1 MPGISPD
8 AHVGRVRLRVAD
20 LERSLE
26 LYRDVLGFEV
36 SGRAHG
42 LVALSSPS
50 DDAGEGE
57 ELIVLE
63 EHPGIA
69 RRPSRP
75 VTTGLY
81 HVALLLPSRAVLGA
95 MLQQFGRTEY
105 RLRGASDHGVSESL
119 YLDDPDGN
127 GLEIYADR
135 PRERWPMRDG
145 SIEMSIDPMD
155 MNGVLGEAG
164 NPDRAWRLPSGTRVG
179 HVHFTVSSL
188 KDAEAFYCGAL
199 GLDVTQRTL
208 VGVLAVSA
216 GGYHHH
222 VNLNVWAG
230 PNPGRDS
237 EKVAGLIEWEL
248 VMSSE
253 RARADVEQRLES
265 GGYAFQRDTEVVRA
279 ADPDG
284 NIVVVRAVSARSPRP
299 TAAARP

>member
-1 MPGISPD
+1 MPGIAPD
-8 AHVGRVRLRVAD
+8 ARVGRVRLRVAD

-42 LVALSSPS
+42 LVALATPA
-50 DDAGEGE
+50 DDDGPGG

-63 EHPGIA
+63 ERAGIA

-81 HVALLLPSRAVLGA
+81 HVALLLPSRAALGA
-95 MLQQFGRTEY
+95 MLQQLGRTEY
-105 RLRGASDHGVSESL
+105 PLRGASDHGVSESL

-135 PRERWPMRDG
+135 PRERWPMHDG
-145 SIEMSIDPMD
+145 LIEMGIDPMD
-155 MNGVLGEAG
+155 VNGVLREAG
-164 NPDRAWRLPSGTRVG
+164 DPDRAWTMPSGTRVG

-188 KDAEAFYCGAL
+188 KTAEDFYCGAL

-208 VGVLAVSA
+208 VGILAVSA

-230 PNPGRDS
+230 QNPPRDS
-237 EKVAGLIEWEL
+237 DAVAGLIEWEL
-248 VMSSE
+248 VMGNE
-253 RARADVEQRLES
+253 GAKTDVEQRLES
-265 GGYAFQRDTEVVRA
+265 GGYAF
-279 ADPDG
+279 
-284 NIVVVRAVSARSPRP
+284 
-299 TAAARP
+299 

>member
-8 AHVGRVRLRVAD
+8 ARVGRVRLRVAD

-42 LVALSSPS
+42 LAALSTPA
-50 DDAGEGE
+50 DDQGDGE

-63 EHPGIA
+63 ERPGIA

-81 HVALLLPSRAVLGA
+81 HAALLLPSRAALGA
-95 MLQQFGRTEY
+95 MLQQFARTNY
-105 RLRGASDHGVSESL
+105 PLRGMSDHGVSESL

-135 PRERWPMRDG
+135 PRDRWPMRDG

-155 MNGVLGEAG
+155 VNGVLGEAVA
-164 NPDRAWRLPSGTRVG
+164 DREWTLPSGTRVG

-188 KDAEAFYCGAL
+188 QAAEAFYCGAL

-230 PNPGRDS
+230 RNPPSDS
-237 EKVAGLIEWEL
+237 DAVAGLIEWEL
-248 VMSSE
+248 VMGSE
-253 RARADVEQRLES
+253 RAKEDVEQRLEA
-265 GGYAFQRDTEVVRA
+265 GGYAFQRDAEVVRA

-284 NIVVVRAVSARSPRP
+284 NVVVVRAVTARSPHP
-299 TAAARP
+299 TAAARL